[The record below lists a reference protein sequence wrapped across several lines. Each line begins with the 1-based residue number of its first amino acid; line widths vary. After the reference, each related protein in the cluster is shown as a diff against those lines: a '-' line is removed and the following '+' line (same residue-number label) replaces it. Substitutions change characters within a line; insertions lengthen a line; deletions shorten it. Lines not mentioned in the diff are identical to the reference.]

1 MWPEKLMPDLKVAKR
16 LKKVGIKLKGVKKS
30 LEVPIE
36 VKNPD
41 DFIQGTNYPKSV
53 KRKVVLI
60 KITIPRE
67 LMDDIKEGS
76 VELANSTI
84 NTEDLDNAYDEDL
97 DKESSLTQDQQ
108 NPQG

>member
-1 MWPEKLMPDLKVAKR
+1 MWPYKLMPDPHAVKR
-16 LKKVGIKLKGVKKS
+16 LLAIGCKVDYSKGKVK
-30 LEVPIE
+30 VPIE
-36 VKNPD
+36 VKNYD

-76 VELANSTI
+76 VELANASI
-84 NTEDLDNAYDEDL
+84 NTEELDDAYDQDL
-97 DKESSLTQDQQ
+97 DKESSLSQDQQ